1 MSTALMPRKLFKKMM
16 PAREHFDNNRSI
28 KILGDW
34 IFNENLWHLNRNSS
48 AAAVF
53 IGIFVAFL
61 PIPGQMFA
69 AALLALIFAANLPLA
84 IALVW
89 ITNPITIVPIFYG
102 AYELGSFLLGQKNT
116 LQFSP
121 SIESFA
127 ANISVIWKPLIL
139 GSLTCGFFFGSLG
152 YSLTRISWRIMVVR
166 KWQRRL
172 KTKNQAS

>member
-1 MSTALMPRKLFKKMM
+1 MPKKLFEKMM
-16 PAREHFDNNRSI
+16 PAREHLANNRSI
-28 KILGDW
+28 KLLGSW

-48 AAAVF
+48 SAAVF

-61 PIPGQMFA
+61 PIPGQMFVA
-69 AALLALIFAANLPLA
+69 AFLALMFSANLPLA

-102 AYELGSFLLGQKNT
+102 TYELGSFLLGQKAT

-121 SIESFA
+121 SIESFI
-127 ANISVIWKPLIL
+127 ANISAIWKPLIL
-139 GSLTCGFFFGSLG
+139 GCLTCGFFFGSLG

-166 KWQRRL
+166 KWQKRRR
-172 KTKNQAS
+172 KTNNQAS